1 MANQTTYR
9 QRLREGEEET
19 DLVQMMR
26 YILQKWKILLL
37 AGVVGLLVG
46 GALGAMKTE
55 KEPAQM
61 DIDDLNID
69 QIQQYAS
76 YHQFYEDEVARQ
88 RESIYMNMD
97 PEAVY
102 MAGKS
107 YYVAAQES
115 DLNRISLAI
124 GSILQKQE
132 VYDQVWEETGLTCSQ
147 RSLSELMSV
156 WFTETEKKAI
166 QLNDDNSNDGRIYIS
181 VSAPSEEIGE
191 AILTVLDAQVQ
202 AVCAQIAQ
210 TAEGGMICEAMPQ
223 TGRTGYCGGVVS
235 ARQNGTNQL
244 ASYLSTLSSIEKDLT
259 DDDKAYYAQVYKG
272 EWKPKNKMLKWA
284 VLGGFAFFV
293 LAGGWY
299 VLAFLL
305 DGSVKGTDELEERYG
320 LHLLARVEP
329 EGAAKKNLRGLNK
342 LFAEKPQYN
351 DGAYLSAA
359 LSAAGVS
366 GLVLSGDLANAQIA
380 QTMRTAAQAGG
391 YKVCDRFEVDA
402 QAVADKMDGVV
413 LFIQPWVTK
422 KAQVLRELEICEF
435 NGLPVIGFVA
445 VG

>member
-1 MANQTTYR
+1 MTDQTTYR
-9 QRLREGEEET
+9 QKIRNEKEEI
-19 DLVQMMR
+19 DLVQMIQ
-26 YILQKWKILLL
+26 YVLQKWKILLL
-37 AGVVGLLVG
+37 AGVVGLLLG
-46 GALGAMKTE
+46 GAFGAMKAG
-55 KEPAQM
+55 KQPAQM
-61 DIDDLNID
+61 DIDELNID

-76 YHQFYEDEVARQ
+76 YHQFYEDEITRQ
-88 RESIYMNMD
+88 AESIYMNMN

-102 MAGKS
+102 MANKS

-115 DLNRISLAI
+115 DLNRIGIAI

-132 VYDQVWEETGLTCSQ
+132 VYDQVREKTGLTCSQ
-147 RSLSELMSV
+147 RYLLELMSV
-156 WFTETEKKAI
+156 WFTETEKRAI
-166 QLNDDNSNDGRIYIS
+166 QLNDDNSNDGKIYIS

-191 AILTVLDAQVQ
+191 AILAVLDAQVQ

-210 TAEGGMICEAMPQ
+210 TAEGGMTYEAMTQ
-223 TGRTGYCGGVVS
+223 TGRTGYNGGVVS
-235 ARQNGTNQL
+235 ARENGTDRL
-244 ASYLSTLSSIEKDLT
+244 AAYLETLSKIEKDLT
-259 DDDKAYYAQVYKG
+259 DDDKAYYEQVYEG

-284 VLGGFAFFV
+284 VLGGAVLFV
-293 LAGGWY
+293 LAGGWFA
-299 VLAFLL
+299 LAFLL
-305 DGSVKGTDELEERYG
+305 DGSVKGTDELEDRYG

-329 EGAAKKNLRGLNK
+329 EGAAKKNLRGLDK

-359 LSAAGVS
+359 LSATGIS

-380 QTMRTAAQAGG
+380 QTMKTAAQAGG

-422 KAQVLRELEICEF
+422 KAQVLRELEICDF

>member
-1 MANQTTYR
+1 MTDQMTYR
-9 QRLREGEEET
+9 QKIRNEKEEI
-19 DLVQMMR
+19 DLVQMIQ
-26 YILQKWKILLL
+26 YVLQKWKILLL
-37 AGVVGLLVG
+37 AGVVGLLLG
-46 GALGAMKTE
+46 GAFGAMKTG

-61 DIDDLNID
+61 DINDLNAD
-69 QIQQYAS
+69 QIQQYAN

-88 RESIYMNMD
+88 KESIYMNMD

-102 MAGKS
+102 MANKK
-107 YYVAAQES
+107 YYIAAQES
-115 DLNRISLAI
+115 DLNRLGLAI
-124 GSILQKQE
+124 GSILQKQD
-132 VYDQVWEETGLTCSQ
+132 VYDQVWEKTGLTCSQ
-147 RSLSELMSV
+147 RCLAELMSI

-166 QLNDDNSNDGRIYIS
+166 QLSDDRSNDGRIYIS

-191 AILTVLDAQVQ
+191 EILAVLDAQVQ

-210 TAEGGMICEAMPQ
+210 TAEGGMTYEAMTQ
-223 TGRTGYCGGVVS
+223 TGRTGYNGDVVS
-235 ARQNGTNQL
+235 ARLNGADRL
-244 ASYLSTLSSIEKDLT
+244 AAYLETLSKIEKDLT
-259 DDDKAYYAQVYKG
+259 DDDKAYYEQVYEG
-272 EWKPKNKMLKWA
+272 EWKPKNKILKWA

-293 LAGGWY
+293 LAGGWFA
-299 VLAFLL
+299 LAFLL
-305 DGSVKGTDELEERYG
+305 DGSVKGTDELEDRYG

-329 EGAAKKNLRGLNK
+329 EGAAKKNLRGLDK

-359 LSAAGVS
+359 LSATGIS

-380 QTMRTAAQAGG
+380 QTMKTAAQAGG
-391 YKVCDRFEVDA
+391 YKVCDRFDA
-402 QAVADKMDGVV
+402 DVQAVADKMDGVV

-422 KAQVLRELEICEF
+422 KAQVLRELEICDF

>member
-1 MANQTTYR
+1 MADQTTYR
-9 QRLREGEEET
+9 QKIRNEKEEI
-19 DLVQMMR
+19 DLVQMIQ
-26 YILQKWKILLL
+26 YVLQKWKILLL

-61 DIDDLNID
+61 DIDELNID

-88 RESIYMNMD
+88 AESIYMNMN

-102 MAGKS
+102 MANKN

-132 VYDQVWEETGLTCSQ
+132 VYDQIREKTGLTCSQ
-147 RSLSELMSV
+147 RCLAELMSV

-166 QLNDDNSNDGRIYIS
+166 QLSDDDSNDGRIYIS

-191 AILTVLDAQVQ
+191 AILAVLDAQVQ

-210 TAEGGMICEAMPQ
+210 TAENGMTYEAMTQ
-223 TGRTGYCGGVVS
+223 TGRTGYNGGVVS

-259 DDDKAYYAQVYKG
+259 DEDKAYYAQVYEG
-272 EWKPKNKMLKWA
+272 EWKPKNKAPKWA
-284 VLGGFAFFV
+284 VLGAVALFV
-293 LAGGWY
+293 LAGGWFA
-299 VLAFLL
+299 LAFLL
-305 DGSVKGTDELEERYG
+305 DGSVKGTDELEDRYG

-342 LFAEKPQYN
+342 LFAEKPLYN
-351 DGAYLSAA
+351 DAAYLSAA
-359 LSAAGVS
+359 LSATGVS

-380 QTMRTAAQAGG
+380 QTMKAAAQAGG
-391 YKVCDRFEVDA
+391 YKVCDRFAVDA
-402 QAVADKMDGVV
+402 RAVADKTDGVV

-422 KAQVLRELEICEF
+422 NAQVLRELEICDF

>member
-1 MANQTTYR
+1 MTNQTTYR
-9 QRLREGEEET
+9 QKMRNDEEEI

-37 AGVVGLLVG
+37 AGVAGLLLG
-46 GALGAMKTE
+46 GAFGAMKTG

-76 YHQFYEDEVARQ
+76 YHRFYEDEMTRQ
-88 RESIYMNMD
+88 AESIYMNMD

-102 MAGKS
+102 MANKN

-132 VYDQVWEETGLTCSQ
+132 VYDQVREKTGLTCSQ
-147 RSLSELMSV
+147 RCLAELMSV

-166 QLNDDNSNDGRIYIS
+166 QLSDDNSNDGRIYIS
-181 VSAPSEEIGE
+181 ISAPSEEIGE
-191 AILTVLDAQVQ
+191 EILAVLDAQVQ

-210 TAEGGMICEAMPQ
+210 TAEGGMTYEAMTQ
-223 TGRTGYCGGVVS
+223 TGRTGYDGGVVS

-244 ASYLSTLSSIEKDLT
+244 ASYLSTLSNIEKNLT
-259 DDDKAYYAQVYKG
+259 DDDKAYYEQVYTDD
-272 EWKPKNKMLKWA
+272 WKPKNKMLKWA
-284 VLGGFAFFV
+284 MIGAVALFV

-305 DGSVKGTDELEERYG
+305 DGSVKETDELEERYG

-329 EGAAKKNLRGLNK
+329 EGAVKKNLRGLDK
-342 LFAEKPQYN
+342 LFAEKPLYN

-359 LSAAGVS
+359 LSATGVS

-380 QTMRTAAQAGG
+380 QTMKTAAQAGG
-391 YKVCDRFEVDA
+391 YKVCDRFAVDA
-402 QAVADKMDGVV
+402 QAVADKTDGVV

-422 KAQVLRELEICEF
+422 NAQVLRELEICEF
-435 NGLPVIGFVA
+435 NGLPVLGFVA

>member
-9 QRLREGEEET
+9 QRLREGEEEI

-37 AGVVGLLVG
+37 AVAVGLLVG

-69 QIQQYAS
+69 QIQQYVS

-88 RESIYMNMD
+88 KESIYMNMD
-97 PEAVY
+97 PGAVY
-102 MAGKS
+102 MANKS

-115 DLNRISLAI
+115 DLNRLGLAI

-132 VYDQVWEETGLTCSQ
+132 VYDQIREKTGLTCSQ
-147 RSLSELMSV
+147 RCLAELMSV

-166 QLNDDNSNDGRIYIS
+166 QLSDDNSNDGRIYIS

-191 AILTVLDAQVQ
+191 EILAVLDAQVQ

-210 TAEGGMICEAMPQ
+210 TAEGGMTYEAMTQ
-223 TGRTGYCGGVVS
+223 TGRTGYDGGVVS

-244 ASYLSTLSSIEKDLT
+244 ASYLSTLSNIEKDLT
-259 DDDKAYYAQVYKG
+259 DDDKAYYEQVYEG
-272 EWKPKNKMLKWA
+272 NWKAKNKAPKWA
-284 VLGGFAFFV
+284 MIGGFAFFV

-329 EGAAKKNLRGLNK
+329 EGAVKKNLRGLDK
-342 LFAEKPQYN
+342 LFAEKPLYN

-359 LSAAGVS
+359 LSATGVS

-380 QTMRTAAQAGG
+380 QTMKAAAQAGG
-391 YKVCDRFEVDA
+391 YKVCDRFAVDA
-402 QAVADKMDGVV
+402 QAVADKTDGVV

-422 KAQVLRELEICEF
+422 NAQVLRELEICEF
-435 NGLPVIGFVA
+435 NGLPVLGFVA

>member
-1 MANQTTYR
+1 MTDQTTYR
-9 QRLREGEEET
+9 QKIRNEKEEI
-19 DLVQMMR
+19 DLVQMIQ
-26 YILQKWKILLL
+26 YVLQKWKILLL
-37 AGVVGLLVG
+37 AGVVGLLLG
-46 GALGAMKTE
+46 GAFGAMKTG

-69 QIQQYAS
+69 QIQQYVS
-76 YHQFYEDEVARQ
+76 YHQFYEDEITRQ
-88 RESIYMNMD
+88 AESIYMNMN

-102 MAGKS
+102 MANKS

-115 DLNRISLAI
+115 DLNRIGLAI

-132 VYDQVWEETGLTCSQ
+132 VYDQVREKTGLTCSQ
-147 RSLSELMSV
+147 RYLLELMSV
-156 WFTETEKKAI
+156 WFTETEKRAI
-166 QLNDDNSNDGRIYIS
+166 QLSDDNSNDGRIYIS

-191 AILTVLDAQVQ
+191 AILAVLDAQVQ

-210 TAEGGMICEAMPQ
+210 TAEGGMTYEAMTQ
-223 TGRTGYCGGVVS
+223 TGRTGYDGGVVS

-244 ASYLSTLSSIEKDLT
+244 ASYLSTLSNIEKNLT
-259 DDDKAYYAQVYKG
+259 DDDKAYYEQVYTDG
-272 EWKPKNKMLKWA
+272 WKPKNKMLKWA
-284 VLGGFAFFV
+284 VLGGAVLFV
-293 LAGGWY
+293 LAGGWFA
-299 VLAFLL
+299 LAFLL
-305 DGSVKGTDELEERYG
+305 DGSVKGTDELEDRYG

-329 EGAAKKNLRGLNK
+329 EGAAKKNLRGLDK

-359 LSAAGVS
+359 LSATGIS

-380 QTMRTAAQAGG
+380 QTMKTAAQAGG

-422 KAQVLRELEICEF
+422 KAQVLRELEICDF

>member
-1 MANQTTYR
+1 MTNQTTYR
-9 QRLREGEEET
+9 QKMRNDEEEI

-37 AGVVGLLVG
+37 AGVAGLLLG
-46 GALGAMKTE
+46 GAFGAIKTG
-55 KEPAQM
+55 KQPAQM

-69 QIQQYAS
+69 QIQQYVS
-76 YHQFYEDEVARQ
+76 YHQFYEDEMTRQ
-88 RESIYMNMD
+88 AESIYMNMN

-102 MAGKS
+102 MANKS

-115 DLNRISLAI
+115 DLNRIGLAI

-132 VYDQVWEETGLTCSQ
+132 VYDQVREKTGLTCSQ
-147 RSLSELMSV
+147 RYLSELMSV
-156 WFTETEKKAI
+156 WFTETEKRAI
-166 QLNDDNSNDGRIYIS
+166 QLSDDNSNDGRIYIS
-181 VSAPSEEIGE
+181 VSAPSEEIGD
-191 AILTVLDAQVQ
+191 AILAVLDAQVQ

-210 TAEGGMICEAMPQ
+210 TAEDGMIYEAMTQ
-223 TGRTGYCGGVVS
+223 TGRTGYNGGVVS
-235 ARQNGTNQL
+235 ARQNGADRL
-244 ASYLSTLSSIEKDLT
+244 AAYLETLSKIEKDLT
-259 DDDKAYYAQVYKG
+259 DDDKAYYEQVYTDD
-272 EWKPKNKMLKWA
+272 WKPKNKMLKWA

-299 VLAFLL
+299 VLMFLL
-305 DGSVKGTDELEERYG
+305 DGSVKETDELEERYG

-329 EGAAKKNLRGLNK
+329 EGAVKKNLRGLDK
-342 LFAEKPQYN
+342 LFAEKPLYN

-359 LSAAGVS
+359 LSATGVS

-380 QTMRTAAQAGG
+380 QTMKTAAQAGD
-391 YKVCDRFEVDA
+391 YKVCDRFAVDA
-402 QAVADKMDGVV
+402 QAVADKTDGVV

-422 KAQVLRELEICEF
+422 NAQVLRELEICEF
-435 NGLPVIGFVA
+435 NGLPVLGFVA

>member
-1 MANQTTYR
+1 MTNQTTYR
-9 QRLREGEEET
+9 QKMRNDEEEI

-37 AGVVGLLVG
+37 AGVAGLLLG
-46 GALGAMKTE
+46 GAFGAIKTG
-55 KEPAQM
+55 KQPAQM

-69 QIQQYAS
+69 QIQQYVS
-76 YHQFYEDEVARQ
+76 YHQFYEDEITRQ
-88 RESIYMNMD
+88 AESIYMNMN

-102 MAGKS
+102 MANKS

-115 DLNRISLAI
+115 DLNRIGLAI

-132 VYDQVWEETGLTCSQ
+132 VYDQVREKTGLTCSQ
-147 RSLSELMSV
+147 RYLSELMSV
-156 WFTETEKKAI
+156 WFTETEKRAI
-166 QLNDDNSNDGRIYIS
+166 QLSDDNSNDGRIYIS

-191 AILTVLDAQVQ
+191 EILAVLDAQVQ

-210 TAEGGMICEAMPQ
+210 TAEGGMTYEAMTQ
-223 TGRTGYCGGVVS
+223 TGRTGYDGGVVS

-244 ASYLSTLSSIEKDLT
+244 ASYLSTLSNIEKNLT
-259 DDDKAYYAQVYKG
+259 DDDKAYYEQVYTDD
-272 EWKPKNKMLKWA
+272 WKPKNKMLKWA
-284 VLGGFAFFV
+284 VLGGAVLFV
-293 LAGGWY
+293 LAGGWFA
-299 VLAFLL
+299 LAFLL
-305 DGSVKGTDELEERYG
+305 DGSVKGTDELEDRYG

-329 EGAAKKNLRGLNK
+329 EGAAKKNLCGLDK

-359 LSAAGVS
+359 LSATGIS

-380 QTMRTAAQAGG
+380 QTMKTAAQAGG
-391 YKVCDRFEVDA
+391 YRVCDRFEVDA

-422 KAQVLRELEICEF
+422 KEQVLRELEICDF

>member
-1 MANQTTYR
+1 MTDQTTYR
-9 QRLREGEEET
+9 QKIRNEKEEI
-19 DLVQMMR
+19 DLVQMIQ
-26 YILQKWKILLL
+26 YVLQKWKILLL
-37 AGVVGLLVG
+37 AGVVGLLLG
-46 GALGAMKTE
+46 GAFGAMKTG

-61 DIDDLNID
+61 DINDLNAD
-69 QIQQYAS
+69 QIQQYAN

-88 RESIYMNMD
+88 KESIYMNMD

-102 MAGKS
+102 MANKK
-107 YYVAAQES
+107 YYIAAQES
-115 DLNRISLAI
+115 DLNRLGLAI
-124 GSILQKQE
+124 GSILQKQD
-132 VYDQVWEETGLTCSQ
+132 VYDQVREKTGLTCSQ
-147 RSLSELMSV
+147 RCLAELMSI

-191 AILTVLDAQVQ
+191 EILAVLDAQVQ
-202 AVCAQIAQ
+202 AVCAQVAQ
-210 TAEGGMICEAMPQ
+210 TAEGGMTYEAMTQ
-223 TGRTGYCGGVVS
+223 TGRTGYNGDVVS
-235 ARQNGTNQL
+235 ARLNGADRL
-244 ASYLSTLSSIEKDLT
+244 AAYLETLSKIEKDLT
-259 DDDKAYYAQVYKG
+259 DDDKAYYEQVYEG

-293 LAGGWY
+293 LAGGWFA
-299 VLAFLL
+299 LAFLL
-305 DGSVKGTDELEERYG
+305 DGSVKGTDELEDRYG

-329 EGAAKKNLRGLNK
+329 EGAAKKNLRGLDK

-351 DGAYLSAA
+351 DGAYLSAT
-359 LSAAGVS
+359 LSATGIS

-380 QTMRTAAQAGG
+380 QTMKTAAQAGG
-391 YKVCDRFEVDA
+391 YKVCDRFEVDV

-422 KAQVLRELEICEF
+422 KAQVLRELEICDF

>member
-1 MANQTTYR
+1 MADQTTYR
-9 QRLREGEEET
+9 QKIRNEKEEI
-19 DLVQMMR
+19 DLVQMIQ
-26 YILQKWKILLL
+26 YVLQKWKILLL
-37 AGVVGLLVG
+37 AGVVGLLLG
-46 GALGAMKTE
+46 GAFGAMKTG

-76 YHQFYEDEVARQ
+76 YHQFYEDEMTSQA
-88 RESIYMNMD
+88 ESIYMNMN

-102 MAGKS
+102 MANKK
-107 YYVAAQES
+107 YYIAAQES
-115 DLNRISLAI
+115 DLNRLGLAI
-124 GSILQKQE
+124 GSILQKQD
-132 VYDQVWEETGLTCSQ
+132 VYDQVREKTGLTCSQ
-147 RSLSELMSV
+147 RCLAELMSI

-191 AILTVLDAQVQ
+191 EILAVLDAQVQ

-210 TAEGGMICEAMPQ
+210 TAEGGMTYEAMTQ
-223 TGRTGYCGGVVS
+223 TGRTGYNGDVVS
-235 ARQNGTNQL
+235 ARLNGADRL
-244 ASYLSTLSSIEKDLT
+244 AAYLETLSKIEKDLT
-259 DDDKAYYAQVYKG
+259 DDDKAYYEQVYEG

-293 LAGGWY
+293 LAGGWFA
-299 VLAFLL
+299 LAFLL
-305 DGSVKGTDELEERYG
+305 DGSVKGTDELEDRYG

-329 EGAAKKNLRGLNK
+329 EGAAKKNLRGLDK
-342 LFAEKPQYN
+342 LFAEKPLYN

-359 LSAAGVS
+359 LSATGIS

-380 QTMRTAAQAGG
+380 QTMKTAAQAGG
-391 YKVCDRFEVDA
+391 YKVCDRFEVDV

-422 KAQVLRELEICEF
+422 KAQVLRELEICDF

>member
-1 MANQTTYR
+1 MTNQTTYR
-9 QRLREGEEET
+9 QKMRNDEEEI

-37 AGVVGLLVG
+37 AGVVGLLLG
-46 GALGAMKTE
+46 GAFGAIKMGKQ
-55 KEPAQM
+55 PAQM

-76 YHQFYEDEVARQ
+76 YHQFYEDEMTRQ
-88 RESIYMNMD
+88 AESIYMNMN

-102 MAGKS
+102 MANKS
-107 YYVAAQES
+107 YYVAGQES
-115 DLNRISLAI
+115 DLNRISIAI
-124 GSILQKQE
+124 GSIFQKQE
-132 VYDQVWEETGLTCSQ
+132 VYDQVREKTGLTCSQ
-147 RSLSELMSV
+147 RYLSELMSV

-166 QLNDDNSNDGRIYIS
+166 QLNEDHSNDGKIYIS

-191 AILTVLDAQVQ
+191 AILAVLDAQVQ

-210 TAEGGMICEAMPQ
+210 TAEGGMTYEAMTQ
-223 TGRTGYCGGVVS
+223 TSRTGYNGGVVS
-235 ARQNGTNQL
+235 ARENGTNQL
-244 ASYLSTLSSIEKDLT
+244 GAYLSVLSSIEEDLT
-259 DDDKAYYAQVYKG
+259 DDDKAYYEKVYTDK
-272 EWKPKNKMLKWA
+272 KPKNKMLKWA

-305 DGSVKGTDELEERYG
+305 DGSVKDTDELEDRYG

-329 EGAAKKNLRGLNK
+329 EGAAKKNLRGLDK
-342 LFAEKPQYN
+342 LFAEKPLYN
-351 DGAYLSAA
+351 DAAYLSAA
-359 LSAAGVS
+359 LSATGVS

-380 QTMRTAAQAGG
+380 QTMKAAAQAGG
-391 YKVCDRFEVDA
+391 YKACDRFAVDA
-402 QAVADKMDGVV
+402 QAVADKTDGVV

-422 KAQVLRELEICEF
+422 NAQVLRELEICEF
-435 NGLPVIGFVA
+435 NGLPVLGFVA

>member
-1 MANQTTYR
+1 MTDQTTYR
-9 QRLREGEEET
+9 QKIRNEKEEI
-19 DLVQMMR
+19 DLVQMIQ
-26 YILQKWKILLL
+26 YVLQKWKILLL
-37 AGVVGLLVG
+37 AGVVGLLLG
-46 GALGAMKTE
+46 GAFGAMKTG

-61 DIDDLNID
+61 DINDLNAD
-69 QIQQYAS
+69 QIQQYAN

-88 RESIYMNMD
+88 KESIYMNMD

-102 MAGKS
+102 MANKS
-107 YYVAAQES
+107 YYIAAQES
-115 DLNRISLAI
+115 DLNRLGLAI
-124 GSILQKQE
+124 GSILQKQD
-132 VYDQVWEETGLTCSQ
+132 VYDQVWEKTGLTCSQ
-147 RSLSELMSV
+147 RCLAELMSI

-166 QLNDDNSNDGRIYIS
+166 QLSDDNSNDGRIYIS

-191 AILTVLDAQVQ
+191 EILAVLDAQVQ

-210 TAEGGMICEAMPQ
+210 TAEGGMTYEAMTQ
-223 TGRTGYCGGVVS
+223 TGRTGYNGDVVS
-235 ARQNGTNQL
+235 ARLNGADRL
-244 ASYLSTLSSIEKDLT
+244 AAYLETLSKIEKDLT
-259 DDDKAYYAQVYKG
+259 DDDKAYYEQVYEG

-293 LAGGWY
+293 LAGGWFA
-299 VLAFLL
+299 LAFLL
-305 DGSVKGTDELEERYG
+305 DGSVKGTDELEDRYG

-329 EGAAKKNLRGLNK
+329 EGAAKKNLRGLDK

-359 LSAAGVS
+359 LSATGIS

-380 QTMRTAAQAGG
+380 QTMKTAAQAGG
-391 YKVCDRFEVDA
+391 YKVCDRFEVDV

-422 KAQVLRELEICEF
+422 KAQVLRELEICDF

>member
-1 MANQTTYR
+1 MTDQTTYR
-9 QRLREGEEET
+9 QKIRNEKEEI
-19 DLVQMMR
+19 DLVQMIQ
-26 YILQKWKILLL
+26 YVLQKWKILLL
-37 AGVVGLLVG
+37 AGVVGLLLG
-46 GALGAMKTE
+46 GAFGAMKTG

-61 DIDDLNID
+61 DINDLNAD
-69 QIQQYAS
+69 QIQQYAN

-88 RESIYMNMD
+88 KESIYMNMD

-102 MAGKS
+102 MANKK
-107 YYVAAQES
+107 YYIAAQES
-115 DLNRISLAI
+115 DLNRLGLAI
-124 GSILQKQE
+124 GSILQKQD
-132 VYDQVWEETGLTCSQ
+132 VYDQVWEKTGLTCSQ
-147 RSLSELMSV
+147 RCLAELMSI

-191 AILTVLDAQVQ
+191 EILAVLDAQVQ

-210 TAEGGMICEAMPQ
+210 TAEGGMTYEAMTQ
-223 TGRTGYCGGVVS
+223 TGRTGYNGDVVS
-235 ARQNGTNQL
+235 ARLNGADRL
-244 ASYLSTLSSIEKDLT
+244 AAYLETLSKIEKDLT
-259 DDDKAYYAQVYKG
+259 DDDKAYYEQVYEG
-272 EWKPKNKMLKWA
+272 EWKPKNKILKWA
-284 VLGGFAFFV
+284 VLGGAVLFV
-293 LAGGWY
+293 LAGGWFA
-299 VLAFLL
+299 LAFLL
-305 DGSVKGTDELEERYG
+305 DGSVKGTDELEDRYG

-329 EGAAKKNLRGLNK
+329 EGAAKKNLRGLDK

-359 LSAAGVS
+359 LSATGIS

-380 QTMRTAAQAGG
+380 QTMKTAAQAGG
-391 YKVCDRFEVDA
+391 YKVCDRFDVDA

-422 KAQVLRELEICEF
+422 KAQVLRELEICDF

>member
-9 QRLREGEEET
+9 QRLREGEEEI

-61 DIDDLNID
+61 DIDNLNAD

-88 RESIYMNMD
+88 KESIYMNMD
-97 PEAVY
+97 PGAVY

-115 DLNRISLAI
+115 DLNRLGLAI

-132 VYDQVWEETGLTCSQ
+132 VYDRIWAETGLTCSQ
-147 RSLSELMSV
+147 SSLSELMSV

-166 QLNDDNSNDGRIYIS
+166 QLSDDRSSDGRVNIS
-181 VSAPSEEIGE
+181 VAAPSEEIGE
-191 AILTVLDAQVQ
+191 KILAVLDEQVQ
-202 AVCAQIAQ
+202 AVCAQAAQ
-210 TAEGGMICEAMPQ
+210 TAENGMTYEAMAQ
-223 TGRTGYCGGVVS
+223 TGRTGYCENVVT
-235 ARQNGTNQL
+235 ARQNGEKRL
-244 ASYLSTLSSIEKDLT
+244 ATYQETLGKIEKNLT
-259 DDDKAYYAQVYKG
+259 DNDKAYYAQVYEG
-272 EWKPKNKMLKWA
+272 SWKPENKAPKWA
-284 VLGGFAFFV
+284 TIGAVALFV

-299 VLAFLL
+299 VLMFLL

-342 LFAEKPQYN
+342 LFAEKPLYN
-351 DGAYLSAA
+351 DAAYLSAA
-359 LSAAGVS
+359 LNATGVS

-380 QTMRTAAQAGG
+380 QTMKAAAQAGG
-391 YKVCDRFEVDA
+391 YKVCDRFAVDA
-402 QAVADKMDGVV
+402 QAVADKTDGVV

-422 KAQVLRELEICEF
+422 NAQVLRELEICEF
-435 NGLPVIGFVA
+435 NGLPVLGFVA

>member
-1 MANQTTYR
+1 MTDQTTYR
-9 QRLREGEEET
+9 QKIRNEKEEI
-19 DLVQMMR
+19 DLVQMIQ
-26 YILQKWKILLL
+26 YVLQKWKILLL
-37 AGVVGLLVG
+37 AGVVGLLLG
-46 GALGAMKTE
+46 GAFGAMKTG

-61 DIDDLNID
+61 DINDLNAD
-69 QIQQYAS
+69 QIQQYAN

-88 RESIYMNMD
+88 KESIYMNMD

-102 MAGKS
+102 MANKK
-107 YYVAAQES
+107 YYIAAQES
-115 DLNRISLAI
+115 DLNRLGLAI
-124 GSILQKQE
+124 GSILQKQD
-132 VYDQVWEETGLTCSQ
+132 VYDQVREKTGLTCSQ
-147 RSLSELMSV
+147 RCLAELMSI

-191 AILTVLDAQVQ
+191 EILAVLDAQVQ

-210 TAEGGMICEAMPQ
+210 TAEGGMTYEAVTQ
-223 TGRTGYCGGVVS
+223 TGRTGYNGDVVS
-235 ARQNGTNQL
+235 ARLNGADRL
-244 ASYLSTLSSIEKDLT
+244 AAYLETLSKIEKDLT
-259 DDDKAYYAQVYKG
+259 DDDKAYYEQVYEG
-272 EWKPKNKMLKWA
+272 EWKPENKMPKWA

-293 LAGGWY
+293 LAGGWFA
-299 VLAFLL
+299 LAFLL
-305 DGSVKGTDELEERYG
+305 DGSVKGTDELEDRYG

-329 EGAAKKNLRGLNK
+329 EGAAKKNLRGLDK

-351 DGAYLSAA
+351 DGVYLSAA
-359 LSAAGVS
+359 LSATGIS

-380 QTMRTAAQAGG
+380 QTMKTAAQAGG
-391 YKVCDRFEVDA
+391 YKVCDRFEVDV

-422 KAQVLRELEICEF
+422 KAQVLRELEICDF

>member
-1 MANQTTYR
+1 MTDQTTYR
-9 QRLREGEEET
+9 QKIRNEKEEI
-19 DLVQMMR
+19 DLVQMIQ
-26 YILQKWKILLL
+26 YVLQKWKILLL
-37 AGVVGLLVG
+37 VGVVGLLLG
-46 GALGAMKTE
+46 GAFGAMKTG

-61 DIDDLNID
+61 DINDLNAD

-88 RESIYMNMD
+88 KESIYMNMD

-102 MAGKS
+102 MANKK
-107 YYVAAQES
+107 YYIAAQES
-115 DLNRISLAI
+115 DLNRLGLAI
-124 GSILQKQE
+124 GSILQKQD
-132 VYDQVWEETGLTCSQ
+132 VYDQVREKTGLTCSQ
-147 RSLSELMSV
+147 RCLAELMSI

-191 AILTVLDAQVQ
+191 EILAVLDAQVQ

-210 TAEGGMICEAMPQ
+210 TAEGGMTYEAMTQ
-223 TGRTGYCGGVVS
+223 TGRTGYNGDVVS
-235 ARQNGTNQL
+235 ARLNGADRL
-244 ASYLSTLSSIEKDLT
+244 AAYLETLSKIEKDLT
-259 DDDKAYYAQVYKG
+259 DDDKAYYEQVYEG

-284 VLGGFAFFV
+284 VFGGFAFFV
-293 LAGGWY
+293 LAGGWFA
-299 VLAFLL
+299 LAFLL
-305 DGSVKGTDELEERYG
+305 DGSVKGTDELEDRYG

-329 EGAAKKNLRGLNK
+329 EGAAKKNLRGLDK

-359 LSAAGVS
+359 LSATGIS

-380 QTMRTAAQAGG
+380 QTMKTAAQAGG
-391 YKVCDRFEVDA
+391 YKVCDRFDVDA

-422 KAQVLRELEICEF
+422 KAQVLRELEICDF

>member
-1 MANQTTYR
+1 MTNQTTYR
-9 QRLREGEEET
+9 QKMRNDEEEI

-37 AGVVGLLVG
+37 AGVAGLLLG
-46 GALGAMKTE
+46 GAFGAMKTG

-76 YHQFYEDEVARQ
+76 YHRFYEDEMTRQ
-88 RESIYMNMD
+88 AESIYMNMD

-102 MAGKS
+102 MANKN

-132 VYDQVWEETGLTCSQ
+132 VYDQVREKTGLTCSQ
-147 RSLSELMSV
+147 RCLAELMSV

-166 QLNDDNSNDGRIYIS
+166 QLSDDNSNDGRIYIS
-181 VSAPSEEIGE
+181 ISAPSEEIGE
-191 AILTVLDAQVQ
+191 EILAVLDAQVQ

-210 TAEGGMICEAMPQ
+210 TAEDGMTYEAMTQ
-223 TGRTGYCGGVVS
+223 TGRTGYNGGVVS
-235 ARQNGTNQL
+235 ARQNGADRL
-244 ASYLSTLSSIEKDLT
+244 AAYLETLSKIEKDLT
-259 DDDKAYYAQVYKG
+259 DDDKAYYAQVYTDD
-272 EWKPKNKMLKWA
+272 WKPKNKMLKWA

-299 VLAFLL
+299 VLMFLL
-305 DGSVKGTDELEERYG
+305 DGSVKETDELEERYG

-329 EGAAKKNLRGLNK
+329 EGAVKKNLCGLDK
-342 LFAEKPQYN
+342 LFAEKPLYN

-359 LSAAGVS
+359 LSATGVS

-380 QTMRTAAQAGG
+380 QTMKTAAQAGG
-391 YKVCDRFEVDA
+391 YKVCDRFAVDA
-402 QAVADKMDGVV
+402 QAVADKTDGVV

-422 KAQVLRELEICEF
+422 NAQVLRELEICEF
-435 NGLPVIGFVA
+435 NGLPVLGFVA

>member
-1 MANQTTYR
+1 MTNQTTYR
-9 QRLREGEEET
+9 QKMRNDEEEI

-37 AGVVGLLVG
+37 AGVAGLLLG
-46 GALGAMKTE
+46 GAFGAIKTG
-55 KEPAQM
+55 KQPVQM

-76 YHQFYEDEVARQ
+76 YHRFYEDEMTRQ
-88 RESIYMNMD
+88 AESIYMNMD

-102 MAGKS
+102 MASKK
-107 YYVAAQES
+107 YYIAAQES
-115 DLNRISLAI
+115 DLNRLGLAI
-124 GSILQKQE
+124 GSILQKQD
-132 VYDQVWEETGLTCSQ
+132 VYDQVREKTGLTCSQ
-147 RSLSELMSV
+147 RCLAELMSI

-191 AILTVLDAQVQ
+191 EILAVLDAQVQ

-210 TAEGGMICEAMPQ
+210 TAEGGMTYEAMTQ
-223 TGRTGYCGGVVS
+223 TGRTGYNGDVVS
-235 ARQNGTNQL
+235 ARLNGADRL
-244 ASYLSTLSSIEKDLT
+244 AAYLETLSKIEKDLT
-259 DDDKAYYAQVYKG
+259 DDDKAYYEQVYEG

-284 VLGGFAFFV
+284 VFGGFAFFV
-293 LAGGWY
+293 LAGGWFA
-299 VLAFLL
+299 LAFLL
-305 DGSVKGTDELEERYG
+305 DGSVKGTDELEDRYG

-329 EGAAKKNLRGLNK
+329 EGAAKKNLRGLDK

-359 LSAAGVS
+359 LSATGIS

-380 QTMRTAAQAGG
+380 QTMKTAAQAGG
-391 YKVCDRFEVDA
+391 YKVCDRFEVDV

-422 KAQVLRELEICEF
+422 KAQVLRELEICDF
-435 NGLPVIGFVA
+435 NGLPVIGVVA

>member
-1 MANQTTYR
+1 MTDQTTYR
-9 QRLREGEEET
+9 QKIRNEKEEI
-19 DLVQMMR
+19 DLVQMIQ
-26 YILQKWKILLL
+26 YVLQKWKILLL
-37 AGVVGLLVG
+37 AGVVGLLLG
-46 GALGAMKTE
+46 GAFGAMKTG

-61 DIDDLNID
+61 DINDLNAD
-69 QIQQYAS
+69 QIQQYAN

-88 RESIYMNMD
+88 KESIYMNMD

-102 MAGKS
+102 MANKS

-115 DLNRISLAI
+115 DLNRLGLAI
-124 GSILQKQE
+124 GSILQKQD
-132 VYDQVWEETGLTCSQ
+132 VYDQVWEKTGLTCSQ
-147 RSLSELMSV
+147 RCLAELMSI

-166 QLNDDNSNDGRIYIS
+166 QLSDDRSNDGRIYIS

-191 AILTVLDAQVQ
+191 EILAVLDAQVQ

-210 TAEGGMICEAMPQ
+210 TAEGGMTYEAMTQ
-223 TGRTGYCGGVVS
+223 TGRTGYNGDVVS
-235 ARQNGTNQL
+235 ARLNGADRL
-244 ASYLSTLSSIEKDLT
+244 AAYLETLSKIEKDLT
-259 DDDKAYYAQVYKG
+259 DDDKAYYEQVYEG
-272 EWKPKNKMLKWA
+272 EWKPKNKILKWA

-293 LAGGWY
+293 LAGGWFA
-299 VLAFLL
+299 LAFLL
-305 DGSVKGTDELEERYG
+305 DGSVKGTDELEDRYG

-329 EGAAKKNLRGLNK
+329 EGAAKKNLRGLDK

-359 LSAAGVS
+359 LSATGIS

-380 QTMRTAAQAGG
+380 QTMKTAAQAGG
-391 YKVCDRFEVDA
+391 YKVCDRFDVDA

-422 KAQVLRELEICEF
+422 KAQVLRELEICDF

>member
-1 MANQTTYR
+1 MTDQTTYR
-9 QRLREGEEET
+9 QKIRNEKEEI
-19 DLVQMMR
+19 DLVQMIQ
-26 YILQKWKILLL
+26 YVLQKWKILLL
-37 AGVVGLLVG
+37 AGVVGLLLG
-46 GALGAMKTE
+46 GAFGAMKTG

-61 DIDDLNID
+61 DINDLNAD
-69 QIQQYAS
+69 QIQQYAN

-88 RESIYMNMD
+88 KESIYMNMD

-102 MAGKS
+102 MASKK
-107 YYVAAQES
+107 YYIAAQES
-115 DLNRISLAI
+115 DLNRLGLAI
-124 GSILQKQE
+124 GSILQKQD
-132 VYDQVWEETGLTCSQ
+132 VYDQVWEKTGLTCSQ
-147 RSLSELMSV
+147 RCLAELMSI

-166 QLNDDNSNDGRIYIS
+166 QLSDDRSNDGRIYIS

-191 AILTVLDAQVQ
+191 EILAVLDAQVQ

-210 TAEGGMICEAMPQ
+210 TAEGGMTYEAMTQ
-223 TGRTGYCGGVVS
+223 TGRTGYNGDVVS
-235 ARQNGTNQL
+235 ARLNGADRL
-244 ASYLSTLSSIEKDLT
+244 AAYLETLSKIEKDLT
-259 DDDKAYYAQVYKG
+259 DDDKAYYEQVYEG
-272 EWKPKNKMLKWA
+272 EWKPKNKILKWA

-293 LAGGWY
+293 LAGGWFA
-299 VLAFLL
+299 LAFLL
-305 DGSVKGTDELEERYG
+305 DGSVKGTDELEDRYD

-329 EGAAKKNLRGLNK
+329 EGAAKKNLRGLDK

-359 LSAAGVS
+359 LSATGIS

-380 QTMRTAAQAGG
+380 QTMKTAAQAGG

-422 KAQVLRELEICEF
+422 KAQVLRELEICDF

>member
-1 MANQTTYR
+1 MTNQTTYR
-9 QRLREGEEET
+9 QKMRNDEEEI

-37 AGVVGLLVG
+37 AGVVGLLLG
-46 GALGAMKTE
+46 GAFGAMKAG
-55 KEPAQM
+55 KQPAQM

-69 QIQQYAS
+69 QIQQYVS
-76 YHQFYEDEVARQ
+76 YHQFYEDEITRQ
-88 RESIYMNMD
+88 AESIYMNMD

-102 MAGKS
+102 MASKK
-107 YYVAAQES
+107 YYIAAQES
-115 DLNRISLAI
+115 DLNRLGLAI
-124 GSILQKQE
+124 GSILQKQD
-132 VYDQVWEETGLTCSQ
+132 VYDQVREKTGLTCSQ
-147 RSLSELMSV
+147 RCLAELMSI

-191 AILTVLDAQVQ
+191 EILAVLDAQVQ
-202 AVCAQIAQ
+202 AVCAQVAQ
-210 TAEGGMICEAMPQ
+210 TAEGGMTYEAMTQ
-223 TGRTGYCGGVVS
+223 SGRTGYNGDVVS
-235 ARQNGTNQL
+235 ARLNGADRL
-244 ASYLSTLSSIEKDLT
+244 AAYLETLSKIEKDLT
-259 DDDKAYYAQVYKG
+259 DDDKAYYEQVYEG

-284 VLGGFAFFV
+284 VFGGFAFFV
-293 LAGGWY
+293 LAGGWFA
-299 VLAFLL
+299 LAFLL
-305 DGSVKGTDELEERYG
+305 DGSVKGTDELEDRYG

-329 EGAAKKNLRGLNK
+329 EGAAKKNLRGLDK

-359 LSAAGVS
+359 LSATGIS

-380 QTMRTAAQAGG
+380 QTMKTAAQAGG

-422 KAQVLRELEICEF
+422 KAQVLRELEICDF

>member
-9 QRLREGEEET
+9 QRLREGEEEI

-61 DIDDLNID
+61 DINNLNAD
-69 QIQQYAS
+69 QIQQYVS

-88 RESIYMNMD
+88 KESIYMNMD
-97 PEAVY
+97 PGAVY
-102 MAGKS
+102 MANKS

-115 DLNRISLAI
+115 DLNRLGLAI

-132 VYDQVWEETGLTCSQ
+132 VYDRIWAETGLTCSQ
-147 RSLSELMSV
+147 RYLLELMSV
-156 WFTETEKKAI
+156 WFTETEKRAI
-166 QLNDDNSNDGRIYIS
+166 QLNDDNSNDGKIYIS

-191 AILTVLDAQVQ
+191 EILAVLDAQVQ

-210 TAEGGMICEAMPQ
+210 TAEGGMTYEAMTQ
-223 TGRTGYCGGVVS
+223 TSRTGYNGGVVS
-235 ARQNGTNQL
+235 ARENGANQL
-244 ASYLSTLSSIEKDLT
+244 ASYLSTLSSIEEDLT
-259 DDDKAYYAQVYKG
+259 DDDKAYYEQVYTDK
-272 EWKPKNKMLKWA
+272 WKPKNKMLKWA

-305 DGSVKGTDELEERYG
+305 DGSVKDTDELEDRYG

-329 EGAAKKNLRGLNK
+329 EGAAKKNLRGLDK
-342 LFAEKPQYN
+342 LFAEKPLYN

-359 LSAAGVS
+359 LSATGVS

-380 QTMRTAAQAGG
+380 QTMKTAAQAGG

-422 KAQVLRELEICEF
+422 NAQVLRELEICEF
-435 NGLPVIGFVA
+435 NGLPVLGFVA

>member
-1 MANQTTYR
+1 MTNQTTYR
-9 QRLREGEEET
+9 QKMRNDEEAI
-19 DLVQMMR
+19 DLIQMMR

-37 AGVVGLLVG
+37 AGVAGLLLG
-46 GALGAMKTE
+46 GAFGAMKTG
-55 KEPAQM
+55 KQPAQM
-61 DIDDLNID
+61 DIDELNID

-76 YHQFYEDEVARQ
+76 YHQFYEDEMTRQ
-88 RESIYMNMD
+88 AESVYMNMN

-102 MAGKS
+102 MANKN

-115 DLNRISLAI
+115 DLNRLGLAI
-124 GSILQKQE
+124 GSILRKQD
-132 VYDQVWEETGLTCSQ
+132 VYDQVREKTGLTCSQ
-147 RSLSELMSV
+147 RCLAELMSV

-166 QLNDDNSNDGRIYIS
+166 QLNDDNSNDGKIGIS
-181 VSAPSEEIGE
+181 ISAPSEEIGE
-191 AILTVLDAQVQ
+191 GILAVLDAQVQ

-210 TAEGGMICEAMPQ
+210 TAEDGMIYEAMTQ
-223 TGRTGYCGGVVS
+223 TGRTGYDGGVVS
-235 ARQNGTNQL
+235 ARQNGADRL
-244 ASYLSTLSSIEKDLT
+244 AAYLETLSKIEKDLT
-259 DDDKAYYAQVYKG
+259 DDDKEYYAQVYDE

-305 DGSVKGTDELEERYG
+305 DGSVKDTDELEDRYG

-329 EGAAKKNLRGLNK
+329 EGAAKKNLRGLDK
-342 LFAEKPQYN
+342 LFAEKPLYN

-359 LSAAGVS
+359 LSATGVS

-380 QTMRTAAQAGG
+380 QTMKTAAQAGE
-391 YKVCDRFEVDA
+391 YKVCDRFAVDA
-402 QAVADKMDGVV
+402 QAVADKTDGVV

-422 KAQVLRELEICEF
+422 NAQVLRELEICEF
-435 NGLPVIGFVA
+435 NGLPVLGFVA

>member
-1 MANQTTYR
+1 MTDQMTYR
-9 QRLREGEEET
+9 QKIRNEKEEI
-19 DLVQMMR
+19 DLVQMIQ
-26 YILQKWKILLL
+26 YVLQKWKILLL
-37 AGVVGLLVG
+37 AGVAGLLVG
-46 GALGAMKTE
+46 GALGAMKTG
-55 KEPAQM
+55 KQPAQM
-61 DIDDLNID
+61 DIDELNID

-76 YHQFYEDEVARQ
+76 YHQFYEDEMTRQ
-88 RESIYMNMD
+88 TESIYMNMD

-102 MAGKS
+102 MANKS

-115 DLNRISLAI
+115 DLNRLGLAI
-124 GSILQKQE
+124 SSILQKQD
-132 VYDQVWEETGLTCSQ
+132 VYDRIWAETGLTCSQ
-147 RSLSELMSV
+147 SSLSELMSV
-156 WFTETEKKAI
+156 TFAETEKNAI

-191 AILTVLDAQVQ
+191 EILAVLDAQVQ

-210 TAEGGMICEAMPQ
+210 TAEGGMTYEAMTQ
-223 TGRTGYCGGVVS
+223 TGRTGYNGDVVS
-235 ARQNGTNQL
+235 ARLNGADRL
-244 ASYLSTLSSIEKDLT
+244 AAYLETLSKIEKDLT
-259 DDDKAYYAQVYKG
+259 DDDKAYYEQVYEG

-293 LAGGWY
+293 LAGGWFA
-299 VLAFLL
+299 LAFLL
-305 DGSVKGTDELEERYG
+305 DGSVKGTDELEDRYG

-329 EGAAKKNLRGLNK
+329 EGAAKKNLRGLDK

-359 LSAAGVS
+359 LSATGIS

-380 QTMRTAAQAGG
+380 QTMKTAAQAGG

-422 KAQVLRELEICEF
+422 KAQVLRELEICDF

>member
-1 MANQTTYR
+1 MTDQMTYR
-9 QRLREGEEET
+9 QKIRNEKEEI
-19 DLVQMMR
+19 DLVQMIQ
-26 YILQKWKILLL
+26 YVLQKWKILLL
-37 AGVVGLLVG
+37 AGVVGLLLG
-46 GALGAMKTE
+46 GAFGAMKTG

-61 DIDDLNID
+61 DINDLNAD

-76 YHQFYEDEVARQ
+76 YHQFYEDEMTRQ
-88 RESIYMNMD
+88 AESVYMNMN

-102 MAGKS
+102 MANKN

-115 DLNRISLAI
+115 DLNRLSLAI
-124 GSILQKQE
+124 GSILRKQD
-132 VYDQVWEETGLTCSQ
+132 VYDQVREKTGLTCSQ
-147 RSLSELMSV
+147 RCLAELMSV

-166 QLNDDNSNDGRIYIS
+166 QLSDDNSNDGKIGIS
-181 VSAPSEEIGE
+181 ISAPSEEIGE
-191 AILTVLDAQVQ
+191 GILAVLDAQVQ

-210 TAEGGMICEAMPQ
+210 TAEDGMIYEAMTQ
-223 TGRTGYCGGVVS
+223 TGQTGYDGGVVS
-235 ARQNGTNQL
+235 ARQNGADRL
-244 ASYLSTLSSIEKDLT
+244 AAYLETLSKIEKDLT
-259 DDDKAYYAQVYKG
+259 DDDKEYYAQVYEE

-305 DGSVKGTDELEERYG
+305 DGSVKDTDELEDRYG

-329 EGAAKKNLRGLNK
+329 EGAAKKNLRGLDK
-342 LFAEKPQYN
+342 LFAEKPLYN

-359 LSAAGVS
+359 LSATGVS

-380 QTMRTAAQAGG
+380 QTMKTAAQAGE
-391 YKVCDRFEVDA
+391 YKVCDRFAVDA
-402 QAVADKMDGVV
+402 QAVADKTDGVV

-422 KAQVLRELEICEF
+422 NAQVLRELEICEF
-435 NGLPVIGFVA
+435 NGLPVLGFVA

>member
-1 MANQTTYR
+1 MTDQTTYR
-9 QRLREGEEET
+9 QKIRNEKEEI
-19 DLVQMMR
+19 DLVQMIQ
-26 YILQKWKILLL
+26 YVLQKWKILLL
-37 AGVVGLLVG
+37 AGVVGLLLG
-46 GALGAMKTE
+46 GAFGAMKTG

-61 DIDDLNID
+61 DINDLNAD
-69 QIQQYAS
+69 QIQQYAN

-88 RESIYMNMD
+88 KESIYMNMD

-102 MAGKS
+102 MANKK
-107 YYVAAQES
+107 YYIAAQES
-115 DLNRISLAI
+115 DLNRLGLAI
-124 GSILQKQE
+124 GSILQKQD
-132 VYDQVWEETGLTCSQ
+132 VYDQVREKTGLTCSQ
-147 RSLSELMSV
+147 RCLAELMSI

-191 AILTVLDAQVQ
+191 EILAVLDAQVQ

-210 TAEGGMICEAMPQ
+210 TAEGGMTYEAMTQ
-223 TGRTGYCGGVVS
+223 TGRTGYNGDVVS
-235 ARQNGTNQL
+235 ARLNGADRL
-244 ASYLSTLSSIEKDLT
+244 AAYLETLSKIEKDLT
-259 DDDKAYYAQVYKG
+259 DDDKAYYAQVYEG

-293 LAGGWY
+293 LAGGWFA
-299 VLAFLL
+299 LAFLL
-305 DGSVKGTDELEERYG
+305 DGSVKGTDELEDRYG

-329 EGAAKKNLRGLNK
+329 EGAAKKNLRGLDK
-342 LFAEKPQYN
+342 LFAEKPLYN

-359 LSAAGVS
+359 LSATGIS

-380 QTMRTAAQAGG
+380 QTMKTAAQAGG
-391 YKVCDRFEVDA
+391 YKVCDRFEVDV

-422 KAQVLRELEICEF
+422 KAQVLRELEICDF

>member
-1 MANQTTYR
+1 MTDQMTYR
-9 QRLREGEEET
+9 QKIRNEKEEI
-19 DLVQMMR
+19 DLVQMIQ
-26 YILQKWKILLL
+26 YVLQKWKILLL
-37 AGVVGLLVG
+37 AGVVGLLLG
-46 GALGAMKTE
+46 GAFGAMKAG
-55 KEPAQM
+55 KQPAQM
-61 DIDDLNID
+61 DIDELNID

-76 YHQFYEDEVARQ
+76 YHQFYEDEMTRQ
-88 RESIYMNMD
+88 AESVYMNMN

-102 MAGKS
+102 MANKN
-107 YYVAAQES
+107 YYVAGQES
-115 DLNRISLAI
+115 DLNRLGLAI
-124 GSILQKQE
+124 GSILRKQD
-132 VYDQVWEETGLTCSQ
+132 VYDQVREKTGLTCSQ
-147 RSLSELMSV
+147 RCLAELMSI

-166 QLNDDNSNDGRIYIS
+166 QLNDDNSNDGKIGIS
-181 VSAPSEEIGE
+181 ISAPSEEIGE
-191 AILTVLDAQVQ
+191 GILAVLDAQVQ

-210 TAEGGMICEAMPQ
+210 TAEDGMIYEAMTQ
-223 TGRTGYCGGVVS
+223 TGRTGYDGGVVS
-235 ARQNGTNQL
+235 ARQNGANQL

-259 DDDKAYYAQVYKG
+259 DDDKAYYEQVYTDK
-272 EWKPKNKMLKWA
+272 WKPKNKMLKWA

-293 LAGGWY
+293 LAGGWFA
-299 VLAFLL
+299 LAFLL
-305 DGSVKGTDELEERYG
+305 DGSVKGTDELEDRYG

-329 EGAAKKNLRGLNK
+329 EGAAKKNLRGLDK

-359 LSAAGVS
+359 LSATGIS

-380 QTMRTAAQAGG
+380 QTMKTAAQAGG
-391 YKVCDRFEVDA
+391 YKVCDRFDVDA

-422 KAQVLRELEICEF
+422 KAQVLRELEICDF

>member
-1 MANQTTYR
+1 MTNQTTYR
-9 QRLREGEEET
+9 QKMRNDEEEI

-37 AGVVGLLVG
+37 AGVAGLLLG
-46 GALGAMKTE
+46 GAFGAIKTG
-55 KEPAQM
+55 KQPAQM

-69 QIQQYAS
+69 QIQQYVS
-76 YHQFYEDEVARQ
+76 YHQFYEDEMTRQ
-88 RESIYMNMD
+88 AESIYMNMD

-102 MAGKS
+102 MANKN

-132 VYDQVWEETGLTCSQ
+132 VYDQVREKTGLTCSQ
-147 RSLSELMSV
+147 RCLAELMSV

-166 QLNDDNSNDGRIYIS
+166 QLSDDNSNDGRIYIS
-181 VSAPSEEIGE
+181 VSAPSEESGE
-191 AILTVLDAQVQ
+191 EILAVLDAQVQ

-210 TAEGGMICEAMPQ
+210 TAEDGMTYEAMTQ
-223 TGRTGYCGGVVS
+223 TGRTGYNGGVVS
-235 ARQNGTNQL
+235 ARQNGADRL
-244 ASYLSTLSSIEKDLT
+244 AAYLETLSKIEKDLT
-259 DDDKAYYAQVYKG
+259 DDDKAYYEQVYTDD
-272 EWKPKNKMLKWA
+272 WKPKNKMLKWA

-299 VLAFLL
+299 VLMFLL
-305 DGSVKGTDELEERYG
+305 DGSVKDTDELEERYG

-329 EGAAKKNLRGLNK
+329 EGAVKKNLRGLDK
-342 LFAEKPQYN
+342 LFAEKPLYN

-359 LSAAGVS
+359 LSATGVS

-380 QTMRTAAQAGG
+380 QTMKTAAQAGG
-391 YKVCDRFEVDA
+391 YKVCDRFAVDA
-402 QAVADKMDGVV
+402 QAVADKTDGVV

-422 KAQVLRELEICEF
+422 NAQVLRELEICEF
-435 NGLPVIGFVA
+435 NGLPVLGFVA

>member
-1 MANQTTYR
+1 MTDQTTYR
-9 QRLREGEEET
+9 QKIRNEKEEI
-19 DLVQMMR
+19 DLVQMIQ
-26 YILQKWKILLL
+26 YVLQKWKILLL
-37 AGVVGLLVG
+37 AGVVGLLLG
-46 GALGAMKTE
+46 GAFGAMKTG

-61 DIDDLNID
+61 DINDLNAD
-69 QIQQYAS
+69 QIQQYAN
-76 YHQFYEDEVARQ
+76 YHQFYEDEVTRQ
-88 RESIYMNMD
+88 KESIYMNMD

-102 MAGKS
+102 MANKK
-107 YYVAAQES
+107 YYIAAQES
-115 DLNRISLAI
+115 DLNRLGLAI
-124 GSILQKQE
+124 GSILQKQD
-132 VYDQVWEETGLTCSQ
+132 VYDQVREKTGLTCSQ
-147 RSLSELMSV
+147 RCLAELMSI

-191 AILTVLDAQVQ
+191 EILAVLDAQVQ

-210 TAEGGMICEAMPQ
+210 TAEGGMTYEAMTQ
-223 TGRTGYCGGVVS
+223 TGRTGYNGDVVS
-235 ARQNGTNQL
+235 ARLNGADRL
-244 ASYLSTLSSIEKDLT
+244 AAYLETLSKIEKDLT
-259 DDDKAYYAQVYKG
+259 DDDKAYYEQVYEG

-293 LAGGWY
+293 LAGGWFA
-299 VLAFLL
+299 LAFLL
-305 DGSVKGTDELEERYG
+305 DGSVKGTDELEDRYG

-329 EGAAKKNLRGLNK
+329 EGAAKKNLRGLDK

-359 LSAAGVS
+359 LSATGIS

-380 QTMRTAAQAGG
+380 QTMKTAAQAGG

-422 KAQVLRELEICEF
+422 KAQVLRELEICDF

>member
-1 MANQTTYR
+1 MTDQTTYR
-9 QRLREGEEET
+9 QKIRNEKEEI
-19 DLVQMMR
+19 DLVQMIQ
-26 YILQKWKILLL
+26 YVLQKWKILLL
-37 AGVVGLLVG
+37 AGVVGLLLG
-46 GALGAMKTE
+46 GAFGAMKTG

-61 DIDDLNID
+61 DINDLNAD

-88 RESIYMNMD
+88 KESIYMNMD
-97 PEAVY
+97 PGAVY
-102 MAGKS
+102 MANKK
-107 YYVAAQES
+107 YYIAAQES
-115 DLNRISLAI
+115 DLNRLGLAI
-124 GSILQKQE
+124 GSILQKQD
-132 VYDQVWEETGLTCSQ
+132 VYDQVREKTGLTCSQ
-147 RSLSELMSV
+147 RCLAELMSI

-191 AILTVLDAQVQ
+191 EILAVLDAQVQ

-210 TAEGGMICEAMPQ
+210 TAEGGMTYEAMTQ
-223 TGRTGYCGGVVS
+223 TGRTGYNGDVVS
-235 ARQNGTNQL
+235 ARLNGADRL
-244 ASYLSTLSSIEKDLT
+244 AAYLETLSKIEKDLT
-259 DDDKAYYAQVYKG
+259 DDDKAYYAQVYEG

-293 LAGGWY
+293 LAGGWFA
-299 VLAFLL
+299 LAFLL
-305 DGSVKGTDELEERYG
+305 DGSVKGTDELEDRYG

-329 EGAAKKNLRGLNK
+329 EGAAKKNLRGLDK

-359 LSAAGVS
+359 LSATGIS

-380 QTMRTAAQAGG
+380 QTMKTAAQAGG

-422 KAQVLRELEICEF
+422 KAQVLRELEICDF

>member
-1 MANQTTYR
+1 MTDQTTYR
-9 QRLREGEEET
+9 QKIRNEKEEI
-19 DLVQMMR
+19 DLVQMIQ
-26 YILQKWKILLL
+26 YVLQKWKILLL
-37 AGVVGLLVG
+37 AGVVGLLLG
-46 GALGAMKTE
+46 GAFGAMKTG

-61 DIDDLNID
+61 DINDLNAD

-88 RESIYMNMD
+88 KESIYMNMD
-97 PEAVY
+97 PGAVY
-102 MAGKS
+102 MANKK
-107 YYVAAQES
+107 YYIAAQES
-115 DLNRISLAI
+115 DLNRLGLAI
-124 GSILQKQE
+124 GSILQKQD
-132 VYDQVWEETGLTCSQ
+132 VYDQVREKTGLTCSQ
-147 RSLSELMSV
+147 RCLAELMSI

-191 AILTVLDAQVQ
+191 EILAVLDAQVQ

-210 TAEGGMICEAMPQ
+210 TAEGGMTYEAMTQ
-223 TGRTGYCGGVVS
+223 TGRTGYNGDVVS
-235 ARQNGTNQL
+235 ARLNGADRL
-244 ASYLSTLSSIEKDLT
+244 AAYLETLSKIEKDLT
-259 DDDKAYYAQVYKG
+259 DDDKAYYAQVYEG

-293 LAGGWY
+293 LAGGWFA
-299 VLAFLL
+299 LAFLL
-305 DGSVKGTDELEERYG
+305 DGSVKGTDELEDRYG
-320 LHLLARVEP
+320 LYLLARVEP
-329 EGAAKKNLRGLNK
+329 EGAAKKNLRGLDK

-359 LSAAGVS
+359 LSATGIS

-380 QTMRTAAQAGG
+380 QTMKTAAQAGG

-422 KAQVLRELEICEF
+422 KAQVLRELEICDF

>member
-1 MANQTTYR
+1 MTNQTTYR
-9 QRLREGEEET
+9 QKMRNDEEEI

-37 AGVVGLLVG
+37 AGVAGLLLG
-46 GALGAMKTE
+46 GAFGAIKTG
-55 KEPAQM
+55 KQPVQM

-76 YHQFYEDEVARQ
+76 YHRFYEDEMTRQ
-88 RESIYMNMD
+88 AESIYMNMD

-102 MAGKS
+102 MANKN

-132 VYDQVWEETGLTCSQ
+132 VYDQVREKTGLTCSQ
-147 RSLSELMSV
+147 RCLAELMSV

-166 QLNDDNSNDGRIYIS
+166 QLSDDNSNDGRIYIS
-181 VSAPSEEIGE
+181 VSAPSEEIGD
-191 AILTVLDAQVQ
+191 AILAVLDAQVQ

-210 TAEGGMICEAMPQ
+210 TAEDGMIYEAMTQ
-223 TGRTGYCGGVVS
+223 TGRTGYNGGVVS
-235 ARQNGTNQL
+235 ARQNGADRL
-244 ASYLSTLSSIEKDLT
+244 AAYLETLSKIEKDLT
-259 DDDKAYYAQVYKG
+259 DDDKAYYEQVYTDD
-272 EWKPKNKMLKWA
+272 WKPKNKMLKWA

-299 VLAFLL
+299 VLMFLL
-305 DGSVKGTDELEERYG
+305 DGSVKETDELEERYG

-329 EGAAKKNLRGLNK
+329 EGAVKKNLRGLDK
-342 LFAEKPQYN
+342 LFAEKPLYN

-359 LSAAGVS
+359 LSATGVS

-380 QTMRTAAQAGG
+380 QTMKTAAQAGE
-391 YKVCDRFEVDA
+391 YKVCDCFAVDA
-402 QAVADKMDGVV
+402 QAVADKTDGVV

-422 KAQVLRELEICEF
+422 NAQVLRELEICEF
-435 NGLPVIGFVA
+435 NGLPVLGFVA

>member
-1 MANQTTYR
+1 MTDQTTYR
-9 QRLREGEEET
+9 QKIRNEKEEI
-19 DLVQMMR
+19 DLVQMIQ
-26 YILQKWKILLL
+26 YVLQKWKILLL
-37 AGVVGLLVG
+37 AGVVGLLLG
-46 GALGAMKTE
+46 GAFGAMKTG

-69 QIQQYAS
+69 QIQQYVS
-76 YHQFYEDEVARQ
+76 YHQFYEDEITRQ
-88 RESIYMNMD
+88 TESIYMNMD

-102 MAGKS
+102 MANKS

-132 VYDQVWEETGLTCSQ
+132 VYDQVREKTGLTCSQ
-147 RSLSELMSV
+147 RYLLELMSV

-166 QLNDDNSNDGRIYIS
+166 QLSDDNSNDGRIYIS
-181 VSAPSEEIGE
+181 ISAPSEEIGE
-191 AILTVLDAQVQ
+191 EILAVLDAQVQ

-210 TAEGGMICEAMPQ
+210 TAEDGMTYEAMTQ
-223 TGRTGYCGGVVS
+223 TGRTGYNGGVVS
-235 ARQNGTNQL
+235 ARENGTNQL
-244 ASYLSTLSSIEKDLT
+244 ASYLSTLSNIEKDLT
-259 DDDKAYYAQVYKG
+259 DDDKAYYEQVYTDD
-272 EWKPKNKMLKWA
+272 WKPKNKMLKWA

-293 LAGGWY
+293 LAGGWFA
-299 VLAFLL
+299 LAFLL
-305 DGSVKGTDELEERYG
+305 DGSVKGTDELEDRYG

-329 EGAAKKNLRGLNK
+329 EGAAKKNLRGLDK

-359 LSAAGVS
+359 LSATGIS

-380 QTMRTAAQAGG
+380 QTMKTAAQAGG

-422 KAQVLRELEICEF
+422 KAQVLRELEICDF

>member
-1 MANQTTYR
+1 MTNQTTYR
-9 QRLREGEEET
+9 QKMRNDEEAI

-37 AGVVGLLVG
+37 AGVAGLLLG
-46 GALGAMKTE
+46 GAFGAMKAG
-55 KEPAQM
+55 KQPAQM
-61 DIDDLNID
+61 DIEDLNID

-76 YHQFYEDEVARQ
+76 YHQFYEDEMTRQ
-88 RESIYMNMD
+88 AESIYMNMN

-102 MAGKS
+102 IANKS

-115 DLNRISLAI
+115 DLNRLDLAI

-132 VYDQVWEETGLTCSQ
+132 VYDQVREKTGLTCSQ
-147 RSLSELMSV
+147 RCLAELMGV

-166 QLNDDNSNDGRIYIS
+166 QLNDDNSNDGKICIS

-191 AILTVLDAQVQ
+191 EILAVLDAQVQ

-210 TAEGGMICEAMPQ
+210 TAEDGMIYEAMTQ
-223 TGRTGYCGGVVS
+223 TGRTGYNGGVVS
-235 ARQNGTNQL
+235 ARENGANQL
-244 ASYLSTLSSIEKDLT
+244 ASYLSTLSSIEEDLT
-259 DDDKAYYAQVYKG
+259 DDDKAYYEQVYTDK
-272 EWKPKNKMLKWA
+272 KPKNKMLKWA

-299 VLAFLL
+299 VLTFLL
-305 DGSVKGTDELEERYG
+305 DGSVKGTDELEDRYG

-329 EGAAKKNLRGLNK
+329 EGAAKKNLRGLDK
-342 LFAEKPQYN
+342 LFAEKPLYN

-359 LSAAGVS
+359 LSATGVS

-380 QTMRTAAQAGG
+380 QTMKAAAQAGK
-391 YKVCDRFEVDA
+391 YKVCNRFAVDA
-402 QAVADKMDGVV
+402 QAVADKTDGVV

-422 KAQVLRELEICEF
+422 NAQVLRELEICEF

>member
-1 MANQTTYR
+1 MTNQTTYR
-9 QRLREGEEET
+9 QKMRNDEEEI

-37 AGVVGLLVG
+37 AGVVGLLLG
-46 GALGAMKTE
+46 GAFGAMKTG

-76 YHQFYEDEVARQ
+76 YHRFYEDEMTRQ
-88 RESIYMNMD
+88 AESIYMNMD

-102 MAGKS
+102 MANKN

-132 VYDQVWEETGLTCSQ
+132 VYDQVREKTGLTCSQ
-147 RSLSELMSV
+147 RCLAELMSV

-166 QLNDDNSNDGRIYIS
+166 QLSDDNSNDGRIYIS
-181 VSAPSEEIGE
+181 ISAPSEEIGE
-191 AILTVLDAQVQ
+191 EILAVLDAQVQ

-210 TAEGGMICEAMPQ
+210 TAEDGMIYEAMTQ
-223 TGRTGYCGGVVS
+223 TGRTGYNGGVVS
-235 ARQNGTNQL
+235 ARQNGADRL
-244 ASYLSTLSSIEKDLT
+244 AAYLETLSKIEKDLT
-259 DDDKAYYAQVYKG
+259 DDDKAYYEQVYTDD
-272 EWKPKNKMLKWA
+272 WKPKNKMLKWA

-299 VLAFLL
+299 VLMFLL
-305 DGSVKGTDELEERYG
+305 DGSVKETDELEERYG

-329 EGAAKKNLRGLNK
+329 EGAVKKNLRGLDK
-342 LFAEKPQYN
+342 LFAEKPLYN

-359 LSAAGVS
+359 LSATGVS

-380 QTMRTAAQAGG
+380 QTMKTAAQAGG
-391 YKVCDRFEVDA
+391 YKVCDRFAVDA
-402 QAVADKMDGVV
+402 QAVADKTDGVV

-422 KAQVLRELEICEF
+422 NAQVLRELEICEF
-435 NGLPVIGFVA
+435 NGLPVLGFVA